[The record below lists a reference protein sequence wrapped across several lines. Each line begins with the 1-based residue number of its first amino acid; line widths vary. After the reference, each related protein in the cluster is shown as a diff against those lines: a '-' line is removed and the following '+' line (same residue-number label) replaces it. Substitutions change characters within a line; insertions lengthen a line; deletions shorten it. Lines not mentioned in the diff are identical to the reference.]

1 MFRFLVRRI
10 LLLIPVLLGLLI
22 LTFVLIRILPSDP
35 AAAIAGQNTT
45 PEQIEAIKQQ
55 YGFDKPII
63 TQFGIYLNQVA
74 HGSLGTS
81 VYSGLPVASE
91 IKDRLGATLELT
103 FCALLIG
110 IGFGVPLGVIA
121 AVYHNR
127 VPDFLLRSV
136 SIAGVAVASF
146 WLAIMLQLLFS
157 MKLDWLPLG
166 GRLDAAM
173 DTPSTITGFYLIDSL
188 IAMRFDIFVD
198 AVKHLILPAFALSLG
213 SIATLMRF
221 ARAGMLE
228 TLQKDYI
235 TYETAAGYP
244 RARIIGVYALRN
256 SLAGVITQLGLLF
269 GALVGNAVVVE
280 SIFSW
285 PGLGSYSVSA
295 ILNSDYNA
303 ILAVSLVIGVV
314 YALMNI
320 AVDLL
325 HALIDPQVAERL

>member
-1 MFRFLVRRI
+1 MFKFLVRRTF
-10 LLLIPVLLGLLI
+10 LLIPVLFGLLT
-22 LTFVLIRILPSDP
+22 LTFVLVRILPSDP

-45 PEQIEAIKQQ
+45 PEQIEMIRKQ

-63 TQFGIYLNQVA
+63 VQFGIYLNKIA
-74 HGSLGTS
+74 HGDMGSS
-81 VYSGLPVASE
+81 VYSGLPVVSE
-91 IKDRLGATLELT
+91 IKQRLPATLELT

-110 IGFGVPLGVIA
+110 VGFGVPLGVVA
-121 AVYHNR
+121 AVFHNR
-127 VPDFLLRSV
+127 LPDFFLRSI

-157 MKLDWLPLG
+157 MKLGWLPLG
-166 GRLDAAM
+166 GRLDSST
-173 DTPSTITGFYLIDSL
+173 DIPSAVTGFYLIDSL
-188 IAMRFDIFVD
+188 IAMRMDIFVD
-198 AVKHLILPAFALSLG
+198 ALKHLILPAVALSLG
-213 SIATLMRF
+213 SVATLMRF

-235 TYETAAGYP
+235 TYETAAGFP
-244 RARIIGVYALRN
+244 RRRIITVYALRN

-285 PGLGSYSVSA
+285 PGLGSYSVEA

-314 YALMNI
+314 YAFMNI
-320 AVDLL
+320 AVDLI
-325 HALIDPQVAERL
+325 HAMIDPQVAERL